1 MQIRGCLCSVRS
13 ATSARSTCPA
23 SPCCGTTRLFS
34 IDRNF
39 EPGPTL
45 AAIENEKLNVA
56 WFAPVMV
63 GMPDEC

>member
-1 MQIRGCLCSVRS
+1 VLGPVCDVGALDLPGIAVLSCCS
-13 ATSARSTCPA
+13 
-23 SPCCGTTRLFS
+23 TTRLFS